1 MKPIIYKNV
10 KKGLYLI
17 DEYGNIY
24 SNYKKD
30 FIKSRPDKNGY
41 LHIKLSGGS
50 RENRCDVRIATL
62 VAYHF
67 IGDPPEG
74 MKDPTV
80 NHIDG
85 NILNNHY
92 SNLEWLERKTNSSI
106 RKNIAAE
113 ESNGTS
119 KLTKEQVLKISDLL
133 INSNLSYQTIA
144 DRFNVKK
151 STIANIKQKK
161 NWRNVT
167 KDFDFNN
174 RQVTR
179 DENGKFEV
187 VNINLESTGIK

>member
-30 FIKSRPDKNGY
+30 FMKSRPDKNGY
-41 LHIKLSGGS
+41 LHINLSGGS
-50 RENRCDVRIATL
+50 RENKCDVRIATL

-67 IGDPPEG
+67 IGEPPKEF
-74 MKDPTV
+74 KDPTV

-133 INSNLSYQTIA
+133 VNSNLSYQEIA
-144 DRFNVKK
+144 DKFNVKK

-187 VNINLESTGIK
+187 VNINLSSSGA